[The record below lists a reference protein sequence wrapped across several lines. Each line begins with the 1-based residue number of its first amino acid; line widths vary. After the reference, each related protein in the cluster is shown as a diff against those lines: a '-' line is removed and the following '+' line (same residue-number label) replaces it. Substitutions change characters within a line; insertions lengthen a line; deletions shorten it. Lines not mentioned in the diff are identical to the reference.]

1 MLGEFWKEADGDQLL
16 LRPGEDTIWYYAH
29 EQDKVKRFC
38 NDMTELLEKKLT
50 RYLNEQ

>member
-1 MLGEFWKEADGDQLL
+1 MGSRLFEYPELKIDVYKRQ
-16 LRPGEDTIWYYAH
+16 
-29 EQDKVKRFC
+29 EQDKVKRLC